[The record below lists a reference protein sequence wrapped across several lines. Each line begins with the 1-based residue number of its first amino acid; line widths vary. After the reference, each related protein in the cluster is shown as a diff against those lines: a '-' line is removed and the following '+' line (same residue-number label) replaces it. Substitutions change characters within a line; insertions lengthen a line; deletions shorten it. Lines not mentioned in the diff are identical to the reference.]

1 MSTTISSNAPRY
13 APLVIAIAGVLAL
26 PSGVAMAQ
34 QAAPAQPTAAP
45 QQAVPASDDDTATQD
60 GSNQASGNANGQ
72 DSLGTVIVTANKRA
86 ENINKVAAAISVVG
100 GAQLEKLNATQLSD
114 YADYIPGFQ
123 VVSLG
128 SPGKTIVSMRGIA
141 PLSSGSTIGTYIDE
155 TPVGSSGLYQRAT
168 QLALDLLPYDIER
181 VEVLR
186 GPQGTLYG
194 AGSMG
199 GLLKYVMRDPD
210 LDETEFRVGAGLS
223 SVQDGEVGNTVR
235 FGANLPISK
244 DSLGLRLSYT
254 RNEIP
259 GYIDNAINGDKDIND
274 GTQTSARAALLWQ
287 GDAFSLKLSAM
298 RQTADTNND
307 ANVALVPGIAAP
319 FDGDL
324 SNRIWFDETFRRDID
339 FYAATLDWD
348 LGWADFTSA
357 TGYSD
362 TTAFIRLDTT
372 VDYGQFTNL
381 GLGLPDPGSS
391 FFDNALS
398 LKKLT
403 QEFRLTSKSGS
414 PFEWL
419 LGVFY
424 TKEKGDNSQF
434 IALRQIDGSALPAP
448 YDSIAGTL
456 AYLALPTDYKETAVF
471 GNVSYQFTD
480 RFKLGAGVRYAQNDQ
495 NFSQNVT
502 EGILLPID
510 ETFNSSSENV
520 FTWSLSPQFQ
530 LSENTMLYG
539 KIATGY
545 QPGGPNVVL
554 PGIPPSVDSS
564 TLTSYEVGMKGLF
577 ADNRLQLDLA
587 AYRIDWKDIQIITF
601 FNGNSGLANGGK
613 ARSQGFELSAVF
625 HPTTNLQLGFN
636 ANYTDATLSEDLPP
650 LFIPSPPYVV
660 QLNNGLQGDVLPY
673 IPKYSWSATADYYF
687 AIGGDWEG
695 NVGAG
700 LRWVDSR
707 PTQTS
712 ERQVIRTTDTPPVVV
727 DDTTTPP
734 IEVGSYESLDVY
746 AGIANDHWSI
756 RAYMKNVTDERA
768 YQTIADRTNALT
780 GEVQYQV
787 GAPLRPRTFG
797 IEVDYRF

>member
-1 MSTTISSNAPRY
+1 MSTVAFKKSPRY
-13 APLVIAIAGVLAL
+13 APLVVAIAAALAL
-26 PSGVAMAQ
+26 SSGAAMAQ
-34 QAAPAQPTAAP
+34 EASAQSSAADQQALSDDEASAP
-45 QQAVPASDDDTATQD
+45 QD
-60 GSNQASGNANGQ
+60 QASSSA
-72 DSLGTVIVTANKRA
+72 DKSDKVTDLGKVVVTANKRV
-86 ENINKVAAAISVVG
+86 ENINKVGSAISVIG

-123 VVSLG
+123 VVSFG
-128 SPGKTIVSMRGIA
+128 SPGKTTVSMRGIA

-199 GLLKYVMRDPD
+199 GLLKYVMREPD
-210 LDETEFRVGAGLS
+210 LSETEFRVGAGLS
-223 SVQDGEVGNTVR
+223 QVQDGEVGNTVR

-244 DSLGLRLSYT
+244 DRLGLRLSYT

-259 GYIDNAINGDKDIND
+259 GYIDNSISGDKDIND

-298 RQTADTNND
+298 RQTSNTNND
-307 ANVALVPGIAAP
+307 ANVALDPVSGAAI
-319 FDGDL
+319 DGDL
-324 SNRIWFDETFRRDID
+324 TNRLWNDERFTRDID

-362 TTAFIRLDTT
+362 TTAFVRQDTT
-372 VDYGQFTNL
+372 IEYGQFTNL

-391 FFDNALS
+391 YFDNALA

-403 QEFRLTSKSGS
+403 QEFRLASKTGS

-419 LGVFY
+419 LGAFY

-434 IALRQIDGSALPAP
+434 IALRQLDGSTLPPP
-448 YDSIAGTL
+448 YDAYGTL
-456 AYLALPTDYKETAVF
+456 AYLTLPTDYKETAVF
-471 GNVSYQFTD
+471 ATVSYQFTD

-495 NFSQNVT
+495 NFTQDVSD
-502 EGILLPID
+502 GILLPLA
-510 ETFNSSSENV
+510 TTSNHSSENV

-530 LSENTMLYG
+530 LTADTLLYG

-564 TLTSYEVGMKGLF
+564 TLTSYELGMKGLF
-577 ADNRLQLDLA
+577 ANNRLQLDLA
-587 AYRIDWKDIQIITF
+587 AYRIDWQDIQIITF

-625 HPTTNLQLGFN
+625 RPTTNLQLGFN
-636 ANYTDATLSEDLPP
+636 ANYTDAKLSEDLPP

-660 QLNNGLQGDVLPY
+660 QLNNGLAGDILPY

-687 AIGGDWEG
+687 PVGGDWEG

-700 LRWVDSR
+700 LRWVDGR

-712 ERQVIRTTDTPPVVV
+712 QRQIIRTTTTPPVVV
-727 DDTTTPP
+727 ADTITPP
-734 IEVGSYESLDVY
+734 IEVGSYESLDIY
-746 AGIANDHWSI
+746 AGVSNDNWSI
-756 RAYMKNVTDERA
+756 RAYLKNVTDERA
-768 YQTIADRTNALT
+768 YQTIANRTNALT
-780 GEVQYQV
+780 GEVPYQI

-797 IEVDYRF
+797 VEVDYRF